1 MSNLKPRFAVAL
13 LTFAAGVAAVTLWL
27 LYHPTRVHM
36 QGGTP
41 RSATPVAGT
50 QPTAESASPCRWK
63 QQMEQAL
70 PHLYGEYEGV
80 EKRPSVER
88 LVTLD
93 GKIRQLFDSRPEYYP
108 CGDEAKLWEGK
119 YAELGVS
126 LNNYGTLGYSG
137 KLLADAHRMKPDSE
151 FRRYTLF
158 STVEPEQGLGVMPDI
173 KAARRYAGEFPDG
186 PFIEATLLLIANFH
200 KDLYMVLRD
209 DLRDYKYD
217 CFKPYIDRSSR
228 TAQARRAQ
236 ETAGSYYEKVIRA
249 NPANARAK
257 GRLEEVRRGTVSAWS
272 FCAD

>member
-1 MSNLKPRFAVAL
+1 MSYLKPRFAVAL

-27 LYHPTRVHM
+27 LYQPTPVHT

-41 RSATPVAGT
+41 HGATPATGT
-50 QPTAESASPCRWK
+50 PPPAESANPCRWK
-63 QQMEQAL
+63 QQVEQAL
-70 PHLYGEYEGV
+70 PQLHGEYEGV

-88 LVTLD
+88 LVILD
-93 GKIRQLFDSRPEYYP
+93 GKIRQLFDSRPEFYP
-108 CGDEAKLWEGK
+108 CEDEAKLWEGK
-119 YAELGVS
+119 YAGLGVS
-126 LNNYGTLGYSG
+126 LDHYGTLGYSG

-158 STVEPEQGLGVMPDI
+158 STVEPEHGLGVMPDI
-173 KAARRYAGEFPDG
+173 RAAHRYASEFPDG
-186 PFIEATLLLIANFH
+186 PFIEATLLLIADFH

-228 TAQARRAQ
+228 AAQARRAQ
-236 ETAGSYYEKVIRA
+236 EKAGSYYEKMIRA
-249 NPANARAK
+249 DPTNARAR
-257 GRLEEVRRGTVSAWS
+257 GRLEEVKRGTVSAWS